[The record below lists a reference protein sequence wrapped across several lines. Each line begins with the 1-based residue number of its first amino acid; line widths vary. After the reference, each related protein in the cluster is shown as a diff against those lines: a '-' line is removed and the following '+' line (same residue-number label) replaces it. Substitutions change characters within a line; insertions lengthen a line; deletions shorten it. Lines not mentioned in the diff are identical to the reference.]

1 MDTCDICRETCPIK
15 PCQDCKKVLC
25 KSCMP
30 LHKKEKVCPTTESY
44 TSHTDSDHT
53 VLSYIP
59 QCSTHKNTIS
69 KYCFDCYKGICG
81 KCSIQSNH
89 TTIGVGET
97 AKNIRG
103 GLHTMETDLC
113 SKNTELARYK
123 ELCSEKEVK
132 LKSVEKEIEN
142 EELEWTRQILST
154 KTSLICK
161 VEDNIKK
168 YQISY
173 HEKNILLTKAKSIL
187 DAIPAANTSLKTISL
202 WEQFRRAI
210 DEFDKISENRMLSQ
224 TLVFYPGVRNQ
235 MNWCKEFGSL
245 ETNQIKNEE
254 SSNEQT
260 NDIDNIS
267 SRLQAVTLNKES
279 QDSRDEVTNAPRMV
293 ITNKI
298 KDCTAD
304 LIAILYNFA
313 VETDRTEFHENEKQ
327 MLMKKSDREMKQ
339 VSQQAGYVIE
349 HVLKLRKTCIEKE
362 EEVRKLIIQCADWT
376 NEQNDSDMNT
386 KAEYESLIKAAKEDT
401 IATYSNEITALEK
414 RTKNL
419 QTENKSLTTEIE
431 TLKLNSY
438 EALKK
443 AGQRY
448 NVQLEA
454 GKIEITKL
462 QKKIVEEK
470 DKIAKLEKQ
479 VSNLSD
485 EISSKTKQVE
495 NLIKEKENIQTR
507 FRAYVYP
514 FEQKLLVK
522 EENEKLLKCLLNDKD
537 DVIAALKEQVG
548 KIAVFQKENDERIA
562 ALNKEKEDLQT
573 RLSSI
578 AGDKLTKGNP
588 AITDLGDPNR
598 PMKIGEMY
606 GELYDNEWTDAMD
619 CMDKVK
625 EYYPDMETKEVEE
638 IVIRHLFRLLMDGD
652 VSSFPGRKE
661 IIMARRQNTDETVN
675 FFLEH
680 QNNCDINAPNKDGW
694 TPLWQAYGNN
704 DEDSMKLLLKSGAD
718 KNVRNAD

>member
-1 MDTCDICRETCPIK
+1 
-15 PCQDCKKVLC
+15 
-25 KSCMP
+25 MP

-44 TSHTDSDHT
+44 TSHTDIDHT

-81 KCSIQSNH
+81 NCSIQSNH

-103 GLHTMETDLC
+103 GLHSMETDLC

-123 ELCSEKEVK
+123 ELCSEEEVK

-154 KTSLICK
+154 KKSLISK
-161 VEDNIKK
+161 VEDNIKE

-173 HEKNILLTKAKSIL
+173 HEKNLLLKKAKSIL

-224 TLVFYPGVRNQ
+224 TLVFYPGVKNP
-235 MNWCKEFGSL
+235 MNWSKEFGSL

-279 QDSRDEVTNAPRMV
+279 QDSRDEVTNVPRMV
-293 ITNKI
+293 NTNKI

-414 RTKNL
+414 KTKSL
-419 QTENKSLTTEIE
+419 QTENKDLTTKME
-431 TLKLNSY
+431 TLELNSY

-454 GKIEITKL
+454 SKIEITKL

-470 DKIAKLEKQ
+470 DKNAKLEKQ
-479 VSNLSD
+479 VSNLSH
-485 EISSKTKQVE
+485 EISSNNKQVE
-495 NLIKEKENIQTR
+495 NLIKEKENI
-507 FRAYVYP
+507 
-514 FEQKLLVK
+514 
-522 EENEKLLKCLLNDKD
+522 
-537 DVIAALKEQVG
+537 
-548 KIAVFQKENDERIA
+548 
-562 ALNKEKEDLQT
+562 QT

-638 IVIRHLFRLLMDGD
+638 IVIRHLFRLLMCSYHQCVQLSKEQLHDIGTYILTTLCLDTHKNGD
-652 VSSFPGRKE
+652 VSYPGLKE
-661 IIMARRQNTDETVN
+661 IILARRQNTDETVK

-680 QNNCDINAPNKDGW
+680 QIIGKKMVLQDWEYEHKNENLILD
-694 TPLWQAYGNN
+694 
-704 DEDSMKLLLKSGAD
+704 LLKTPFFERCIKLCWFIALQDPMMHLEEDLSSGAAFD
-718 KNVRNAD
+718 KNVFKEFVQSGNCVDYVVWPALFLHKNGPLLYKGVVQAYWQK